1 MAHTSNLSPFS
12 VEVPAAAYNAFAQA
26 DEDMVAAQ
34 HSTQA
39 FLDTFA
45 GLGGSLAYM
54 SRPNAASSPE
64 HRHIYALW
72 TRLCLGK
79 AARMLDVDV
88 SEFESVYSG
97 AVKAGDTVEIG
108 RREIRGPS
116 GDVVGYTSGEVKTVT
131 DWKGYVSNAGRVV
144 KQAMQRLV
152 ADKLA
157 ESKAELAYAEKACA
171 DAKAKS
177 SVSVAA
183 LNAAQ
188 AVSAKAEAEAAK
200 AEAEA
205 DAAPRGAKAAAKA
218 KAAKLRVKADSL
230 VAETAALVDA
240 VDDDAEV
247 ELAAMAEVKAEAA
260 RVAALQAQL
269 PTQGRGAGTAKTDA
283 EKWAARV
290 DALLKDVRAV
300 TSPTGEVDAVAL
312 VEALIDA
319 RKAIVVAVV
328 TE

>member
-1 MAHTSNLSPFS
+1 MAHSNLSPFS
-12 VEVPAAAYNAFAQA
+12 VDVPAVAYADFIQA
-26 DEDMVAAQ
+26 DENLAAAQ
-34 HSTQA
+34 GSTQA

-54 SRPNAASSPE
+54 ARPNASSTPE

-72 TRLCLGK
+72 TRLCLAK
-79 AARMLDVDV
+79 SARMLDVDV

-97 AVKAGDTVEIG
+97 AVKATDRVVIG
-108 RREIRGPS
+108 
-116 GDVVGYTSGEVKTVT
+116 GESKTAT

-157 ESKAELAYAEKACA
+157 ESKAELAYAEKARD

-177 SVSVAA
+177 AVSVAA

-188 AVSAKAEAEAAK
+188 AVSVKAEAEAEAAK
-200 AEAEA
+200 AEA

-218 KAAKLRVKADSL
+218 KAAKLRAKADSL
-230 VAETAALVDA
+230 AAETAALCDA

-247 ELAAMAEVKAEAA
+247 ELATMADVKWEAA
-260 RVAALQAQL
+260 RVASLQAQL
-269 PTQGRGAGTAKTDA
+269 PTQGRGAGSIKTDA
-283 EKWAARV
+283 EKWAMRV
-290 DALLKDVRAV
+290 DALLKDVRSV
-300 TSPTGEVDAVAL
+300 SSPTGEVDAVAL
-312 VEALIDA
+312 VAALSDA
-319 RKAIVVAVV
+319 RKAITVSAVA
-328 TE
+328 E

>member
-1 MAHTSNLSPFS
+1 MARSNLSPFS
-12 VEVPAAAYNAFAQA
+12 VEVPAVAYADFIQA
-26 DEDMVAAQ
+26 DENMAAAQ
-34 HSTQA
+34 GSTQA

-54 SRPNAASSPE
+54 ARPNASSTPE

-72 TRLCLGK
+72 TRLCLAK
-79 AARMLDVDV
+79 SARMLDVDV

-97 AVKAGDTVEIG
+97 AVKATDRVVIG
-108 RREIRGPS
+108 
-116 GDVVGYTSGEVKTVT
+116 GESKTAT

-157 ESKAELAYAEKACA
+157 ESKAELSYAEKACA

-205 DAAPRGAKAAAKA
+205 ETAPRGAKAQVKA

-269 PTQGRGAGTAKTDA
+269 PTQGRGASVSKTDA

-290 DALLKDVRAV
+290 DALLKDVRSV
-300 TSPTGEVDAVAL
+300 SSPTGEVDAVAL
-312 VEALIDA
+312 VAALADA
-319 RKAIVVAVV
+319 RKAITVAVV

>member
-12 VEVPAAAYNAFAQA
+12 VEVPAVAYADFIQA
-26 DEDMVAAQ
+26 DENLAAAQ
-34 HSTQA
+34 GSTQA

-54 SRPNAASSPE
+54 ARPNASSTPE

-97 AVKAGDTVEIG
+97 AVKATDRVTIG
-108 RREIRGPS
+108 
-116 GDVVGYTSGEVKTVT
+116 GETKTAT

-152 ADKLA
+152 ADQLA
-157 ESKAELAYAEKACA
+157 EAKAELSYAEKARG
-171 DAKAKS
+171 DAKAEAEKAE
-177 SVSVAA
+177 AA
-183 LNAAQ
+183 LASVKAG
-188 AVSAKAEAEAAK
+188 SAKAEAEAAK

-205 DAAPRGAKAAAKA
+205 EAAPRGAKAAAKA
-218 KAAKLRVKADSL
+218 KAAKLRAKADTL
-230 VAETAALVDA
+230 AGEAAAVFDAAEDAA
-240 VDDDAEV
+240 EY
-247 ELAAMAEVKAEAA
+247 ERAAMAEVKAEAA

-269 PTQGRGAGTAKTDA
+269 PTQGRGAAVTKTDA

-290 DALLKDVRAV
+290 DALLKDVRSV
-300 TSPTGEVDAVAL
+300 SSPTGDLDAVAL
-312 VEALIDA
+312 VAALVEA
-319 RKAIVVAVV
+319 RKAITVAVV
-328 TE
+328 AE

>member
-1 MAHTSNLSPFS
+1 MAHISNLSPFS
-12 VEVPAAAYNAFAQA
+12 VEVPAAAYNAFTQA

-54 SRPNAASSPE
+54 ARPNASSTPE

-88 SEFESVYSG
+88 SGFESVYSG
-97 AVKAGDTVEIG
+97 AVKATDRVVIG
-108 RREIRGPS
+108 
-116 GDVVGYTSGEVKTVT
+116 GESKTVT

-152 ADKLA
+152 SDKLA
-157 ESKAELAYAEKACA
+157 EAKAELSYAEKACA

-177 SVSVAA
+177 TVSVAA

-188 AVSAKAEAEAAK
+188 VVSAKAEASAVK

-205 DAAPRGAKAAAKA
+205 DAAPRGTKAAAKA
-218 KAAKLRVKADSL
+218 RAAKFRVKADSL

-269 PTQGRGAGTAKTDA
+269 PTQGRGASVSKTDA

-290 DALLKDVRAV
+290 DALLKDVRSV
-300 TSPTGEVDAVAL
+300 SSPTGDLDAVAL
-312 VEALIDA
+312 VAALVEA
-319 RKAIVVAVV
+319 RKAITVAVV

>member
-1 MAHTSNLSPFS
+1 MAHANLSPFS
-12 VEVPAAAYNAFAQA
+12 VDVPAVAYADFIQA
-26 DEDMVAAQ
+26 DENLAAAQ
-34 HSTQA
+34 GSTQA
-39 FLDTFA
+39 FLDTFT

-54 SRPNAASSPE
+54 ARPNASSTPE
-64 HRHIYALW
+64 HRHIYAVW
-72 TRLCLGK
+72 VRLCLAK
-79 AARMLDVDV
+79 TARMLDVDV

-97 AVKAGDTVEIG
+97 AVKATDRVVIG
-108 RREIRGPS
+108 
-116 GDVVGYTSGEVKTVT
+116 GESKTAT

-157 ESKAELAYAEKACA
+157 ESKAELAYAEKARD

-177 SVSVAA
+177 AVSVAA

-205 DAAPRGAKAAAKA
+205 DAAPRGAKAQAKA

-269 PTQGRGAGTAKTDA
+269 PTQGRGAGSTKTDA

-290 DALLKDVRAV
+290 DALLKDVRSV
-300 TSPTGEVDAVAL
+300 SSPTGDLDAVAL

-319 RKAIVVAVV
+319 RKAITVAVV